1 MRVQRDILMTMEH
14 YFIFGLI
21 NTFFVFIS
29 LFGIF
34 SQWQRIKHRQLK
46 NEAHPCALLSQ
57 NQFSV
62 SFLAYLS
69 FFVYG
74 YSISPFNH
82 YLVWPRLIAAVIVLA
97 ILYEIWRDRQ
107 SLLATSC
114 FIGAF
119 ILLSLA
125 NIGLCVGDSYTDES
139 KFISTGLVLVVSLF
153 LAQGYLH
160 QILVIIRA
168 GSTGA
173 VELKMSQFILMMDI
187 STIAFAFSM
196 GIELGWPLLTLACT
210 SAITKLII
218 MYLFRWVRVSKQAQ
232 QRRLKMVAEV

>member
-1 MRVQRDILMTMEH
+1 MTMDH
-14 YFIFGLI
+14 YAAFGLI
-21 NTFFVFIS
+21 NTFLVFIS

-34 SQWQRIKHRQLK
+34 SQWKHIKRRQAN

-69 FFVYG
+69 FFIYG

-97 ILYEIWRDRQ
+97 ILYEIWQDRQ
-107 SLLATSC
+107 SRLSTSC

-119 ILLSLA
+119 ILLFIA
-125 NIGLCVGDSYTDES
+125 NVGLFVGESYTDES
-139 KFISTGLVLVVSLF
+139 KFISTGLVLAISFF

-168 GSTGA
+168 GCTGA
-173 VELKMSQFILMMDI
+173 VDLKMSQFILMMDI

-196 GIELGWPLLTLACT
+196 GLNLGWPLLILACT
-210 SAITKLII
+210 SAITKIII
-218 MYLFRWVRVSKQAQ
+218 MYLFRWVSVSKLAQ
-232 QRRLKMVAEV
+232 QRRLKMAAAV